1 MKDRGFTLI
10 EMIVTIVIG
19 SFIMLGI
26 AGYVQLGMKGYA
38 DTIDRQRIQTQ
49 AQFVLEKMTR
59 EIRHA
64 VPNSFYE
71 PSSNCLA
78 FVPIEF
84 SGFYLTHNQDLQFL
98 LGNDPQLKTL
108 RTNRCLVINPS
119 RYNDLFPTEFG
130 GKCPSIDDI
139 RKLTEPKLS
148 QSFQVGGLHRVVGE
162 DGKTLEPFTLSD
174 AADYLASSSISDRHY
189 IYKDNSQVTYCFD
202 SDSGELTRQDSRYNR
217 PITVAKNIDTSK
229 SEMHYKEA
237 TLQRGGLVH
246 INLEFVQDGERSVY
260 QQDVQ
265 VLNVP

>member
-1 MKDRGFTLI
+1 MKARGFTLM

-64 VPNSFYE
+64 VPNSFHE
-71 PSSNCLA
+71 PTGTSNCLE
-78 FVPIEF
+78 FVPIEY
-84 SGFYLTHNQDLQFL
+84 SGFYAFSGSTLEFL
-98 LGNDPQLKTL
+98 IGNDTKLK
-108 RTNRCLVINPS
+108 RIPNERWLVINPS
-119 RYNDLFPTEFG
+119 RYEDLFPKNPDNPESSQRIEL
-130 GKCPSIDDI
+130 KEISRDKVD
-139 RKLTEPKLS
+139 EPFIVS
-148 QSFQVGGLHRVVGE
+148 VGE
-162 DGKTLEPFTLSD
+162 SSIS
-174 AADYLASSSISDRHY
+174 SSSISSRHY
-189 IYKDNSQVTYCFD
+189 IYQDKSQVRYCFD
-202 SDSGELTRQDSRYNR
+202 SGQVLRNNVIVTDS
-217 PITVAKNIDTSK
+217 IDTSA
-229 SEMHYKEA
+229 SYMLYVEP

-246 INLEFVQDGERSVY
+246 INLEFLQDGERSVY

>member
-64 VPNSFYE
+64 VPNSFHE
-71 PSSNCLA
+71 PAGTSNCLE
-78 FVPIEF
+78 FVPIEY
-84 SGFYLTHNQDLQFL
+84 SGFYVFTANDIEFL
-98 LGNDPQLKTL
+98 VGNDPDLESIPDK
-108 RTNRCLVINPS
+108 NRMVINPS
-119 RYNDLFPTEFG
+119 RYEDLQSSSQ
-130 GKCPSIDDI
+130 SIDI
-139 RKLTEPKLS
+139 SGLTKTKEA
-148 QSFQVGGLHRVVGE
+148 FVVSG
-162 DGKTLEPFTLSD
+162 
-174 AADYLASSSISDRHY
+174 AASSIGATSVSGRHY
-189 IYKDNSQVTYCFD
+189 IYQPSTEVRYCFD
-202 SDSGELTRQDSRYNR
+202 NGRVLRNNVIVTDSIDASASYMRYVE
-217 PITVAKNIDTSK
+217 P
-229 SEMHYKEA
+229 

-246 INLEFVQDGERSVY
+246 INLEFLQDGERSVY